1 MAAMRR
7 DARRLAVASLIFIL
21 SADLA
26 AAARKIPLP
35 PRRPPELGQS
45 IPVNPAPLNLAPK
58 VNEPVTESAPSA
70 PALEDLSRED
80 LIVEINNALTSLK
93 QFSAKFSQIDQSG
106 QTVTGQ
112 LLVLRPGRLRF
123 DYNPPSAL
131 KIIADGNNVAVIDQ
145 RLGTKDLYSIGL
157 TPLKFLLS
165 RSIDLNKEFKLGDI
179 QIEKDRVTLEAEDKA
194 TFGGSSQIILNFD
207 RKTLLLKGWAVTDP
221 QGYSVTVKLTQIDTK
236 HELDLMNFVVP
247 DTVTPIK

>member
-1 MAAMRR
+1 MEAMRR
-7 DARRLAVASLIFIL
+7 DARRNAVAFLILILSVDLAV
-21 SADLA
+21 
-26 AAARKIPLP
+26 AARKIPLP
-35 PRRPPELGQS
+35 PRRPPELEQS
-45 IPVNPAPLNLAPK
+45 VQTIPAPLNLAPK
-58 VNEPVTESAPSA
+58 INEPSVESVQSA

-80 LIVEINNALTSLK
+80 LIIEINRALTSLK

-131 KIIADGNNVAVIDQ
+131 RIIADGYNVSVIDQ

-207 RKTLLLKGWAVTDP
+207 RKTLHLKGWAVTDP

>member
-21 SADLA
+21 SGDLA

-45 IPVNPAPLNLAPK
+45 IPVIPAPLNVAPK
-58 VNEPVTESAPSA
+58 VIEPTVAPAPSA
-70 PALEDLSRED
+70 PPLEDLSREG
-80 LIVEINNALTSLK
+80 LILEINNALTNLK

-106 QTVTGQ
+106 QTFTGQ
-112 LLVLRPGRLRF
+112 LMVLRPGRLRF
-123 DYNPPSAL
+123 DYSPPSAL

-145 RLGTKDLYSIGL
+145 RLGTRDLYSIGL

-165 RSIDLNKEFKLGDI
+165 RSIDLNREFKLGEI
-179 QIEKDRVTLEAEDKA
+179 RLEQDRVSLEADDNA
-194 TFGGSSQIILNFD
+194 TFGGNSHIVLNFD
-207 RKTLLLKGWAVTDP
+207 RKTLILKGWEVTDP
-221 QGYSVTVKLTQIDTK
+221 QGYSVTVKLMQIDTK
-236 HELDLMNFVVP
+236 REVDPMSFVIP
-247 DTVTPIK
+247 ESITPIK

>member
-7 DARRLAVASLIFIL
+7 DARRLAVASLILIV
-21 SADLA
+21 SVDLA

-35 PRRPPELGQS
+35 PRRPPELGQGAPT
-45 IPVNPAPLNLAPK
+45 IPAPLNLAPK
-58 VNEPVTESAPSA
+58 INEPSTEPVQSA

-80 LIVEINNALTSLK
+80 LIIEINRALTGLK

-112 LLVLRPGRLRF
+112 LMVLRPGRLRF

-131 KIIADGNNVAVIDQ
+131 RIIADGNNVAVIDQ

-165 RSIDLNKEFKLGDI
+165 RSIDLSKEFKLGDI
-179 QIEKDRVTLEAEDKA
+179 QIEKDRVSLEAEDNA
-194 TFGGSSQIILNFD
+194 TFGGSSQVVLTFD
-207 RKTLLLKGWAVTDP
+207 RKNLLLKGWAVTDP

-236 HELDLMNFVVP
+236 HELDPMNFVVP

>member
-7 DARRLAVASLIFIL
+7 DARRLAVASLIFIV
-21 SADLA
+21 SVDLA

-45 IPVNPAPLNLAPK
+45 TPVNPTPLNLAPK
-58 VNEPVTESAPSA
+58 INEPAAEIVKSA
-70 PALEDLSRED
+70 PALEDLSRDE
-80 LIVEINNALTSLK
+80 LVMEINNALTNLK
-93 QFSAKFSQIDQSG
+93 QFSAKFSQTDQNG
-106 QTVTGQ
+106 QMVTGQ
-112 LLVLRPGRLRF
+112 LMVFRPGRLRF

-179 QIEKDRVTLEAEDKA
+179 QVEKDRVSLEAEDNA
-194 TFGGSSQIILNFD
+194 TFGGSSQIVLNFD
-207 RKTLLLKGWAVTDP
+207 RKSLLLKGWSVTDP
-221 QGYSVTVKLTQIDTK
+221 QGYSVTVKLMQIDTK
-236 HELDLMNFVVP
+236 HEPDLMNFVVP